1 MADTTSKGRRDGSD
15 HSSYGLTIFPEV
27 TTSPKTIFQNPPV
40 CTFDI
45 ATGYGKQALE
55 NGMSREG
62 LLATLFYPAEYAF
75 VQFGESA
82 GPPIE
87 DDTSEND
94 VDATTVTSGLGLSS
108 TSDADDSAGHTSEND
123 VDATTVTSGL
133 GLSST
138 SDADDSAGHGAKDKH
153 EGTLDELAKAAEA
166 TCYLFCKIGRA
177 AWRGRRCWPRGRPCR
192 PRGRPHPWPR
202 KTSRKPSSDVNS
214 PIKRHVRSASTHR
227 LSQILDVESSEPVE
241 DIEIALALANTGAT
255 HATISRLVAKYEKVL
270 RDSA

>member
-15 HSSYGLTIFPEV
+15 RSLYGLTFFPEV
-27 TTSPKTIFQNPPV
+27 TTSSKTIFQNPPV

-87 DDTSEND
+87 DD
-94 VDATTVTSGLGLSS
+94 
-108 TSDADDSAGHTSEND
+108 TSEND